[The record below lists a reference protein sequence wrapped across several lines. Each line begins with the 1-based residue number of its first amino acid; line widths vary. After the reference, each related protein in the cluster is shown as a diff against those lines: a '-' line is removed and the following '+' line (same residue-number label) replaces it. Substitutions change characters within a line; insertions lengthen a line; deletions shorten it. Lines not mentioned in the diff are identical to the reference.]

1 MQELHEQPCKLLFP
15 KVFSPF
21 PAKEQQLLPTNQ
33 PESIQSLWPFF
44 SIALTVRTT
53 VLSISN
59 VGYIREIWVNICTV
73 KSKFHF
79 DYMPKLHALR
89 FHSVMCMRN
98 SCKAPNSAEIVT
110 LWCPDQ
116 HPNRFFSFKLMVLS
130 KMHRVFWMNLAKNS
144 VSRFGQKSSACLQS
158 YFCR

>member
-1 MQELHEQPCKLLFP
+1 MQELYEQPCKLLFP

-59 VGYIREIWVNICTV
+59 VGYIQEIRANICTV

-89 FHSVMCMRN
+89 FHSVN
-98 SCKAPNSAEIVT
+98 VHEKQ
-110 LWCPDQ
+110 L
-116 HPNRFFSFKLMVLS
+116 
-130 KMHRVFWMNLAKNS
+130 
-144 VSRFGQKSSACLQS
+144 
-158 YFCR
+158 